1 MAADA
6 VEVETNSPSDS
17 NKFEGDDQRH
27 VPDESDHAT
36 ASLKCLET
44 LTHLIREGSKWWAFK
59 HWAELLPGRRSLE
72 KNAKRA
78 LMERQAIE
86 ILKKTKP
93 GERQLDQLEFLSR
106 YLKHCAKKFFSQ
118 VSDKDMHLLCQR
130 SKLDYMKTGR
140 RIVFEQGDRGK
151 YFYIVIRGRVLI
163 YVSDWDISHLDRDS
177 KQKNPSLL
185 GSKVAEILAGGTF
198 GEIAMSRKNGKRMAS
213 ALAVFGTGLLK
224 VDAETYNIALKAS
237 RDEARQLE
245 NHLTFLGQMPCFEG
259 FTRLRLVHIAY
270 EMKSRDVSY
279 GRYIQHQG
287 KFANG
292 VYLITRGQV
301 DVSCMQGKSRVRI
314 GTWRKPRI
322 LGLRTLFAVHS
333 QGRKVTMPY
342 GKEKFDVMVSSTYV
356 SVIFLPFDK
365 LKSFLDRLKGTK
377 ALSAFAAMIEEE
389 EEELAL
395 QMSAHNHAVSA
406 LNASKYGKL
415 QESYLEN
422 TNHGYMKK
430 VRMQFPSPAKHERYN
445 PQKYRR
451 MFATVEQVD
460 ATISLDNAIQ
470 NLREKANTLPSFSAI
485 LANAKIK
492 NTIASQE
499 KNDRLLLGPPGMHQS
514 EYDTQRSRYLKEK
527 RSRWLKSSNLKT
539 KRMKWKKQ
547 FKKLA
552 RDEFDLDTLSG
563 RILYDSHGRIIAQ
576 MKS

>member
-1 MAADA
+1 MEVDA
-6 VEVETNSPSDS
+6 VEGEKDSVSDDKLLEVVDNTQVTEAS
-17 NKFEGDDQRH
+17 E
-27 VPDESDHAT
+27 HAT

-59 HWAELLPGRRSLE
+59 HWAEILPGRKSLE

-86 ILKKTKP
+86 ILKQTKP
-93 GERQLDQLEFLSR
+93 GERQVDQLEFLSK
-106 YLKHCAKKFFSQ
+106 YLKQCAKKFFSQ
-118 VSDKDMHLLCQR
+118 ISDNDMHLLCQR
-130 SKLDYMKTGR
+130 SQLDYMKTGR

-163 YVSDWDISHLDRDS
+163 YVSDWDISHLDRDA

-198 GEIAMSRKNGKRMAS
+198 GEIAMSRKNGRRMAS

-270 EMKSRDVSY
+270 EMKSRDISY
-279 GRYIQHQG
+279 GRYIQRQG

-292 VYLITRGQV
+292 LYLITRGQV
-301 DVSCMQGKSRVRI
+301 DVSCMQEKSRVRI

-356 SVIFLPFDK
+356 SVIFLPYNK
-365 LKSFLDRLKGTK
+365 LKNFIDRLKGTK
-377 ALSAFAAMIEEE
+377 IFSAFAAMIEEE

-395 QMSAHNHAVSA
+395 QLSAHNHAVNT

-422 TNHGYMKK
+422 TNHGYINK
-430 VRMQFPSPAKHERYN
+430 VNMQFPSPTKQDKYD
-445 PQKYRR
+445 PQKFRR
-451 MFATVEQVD
+451 KFATVEQVD
-460 ATISLDNAIQ
+460 ATISLGDVIQ
-470 NLREKANTLPSFSAI
+470 NLRENANTLPSFSAV
-485 LANAKIK
+485 LANAKLK

-499 KNDRLLLGPPGMHQS
+499 KLDRILIGPPGMHQS
-514 EYDTQRSRYLKEK
+514 TYDARRSRYLKEK
-527 RSRWLKSSNLKT
+527 RSRWLKSSNLKA
-539 KRMKWKKQ
+539 KRMKWKRQ

-552 RDEFDLDTLSG
+552 RDEVDCDTTSG